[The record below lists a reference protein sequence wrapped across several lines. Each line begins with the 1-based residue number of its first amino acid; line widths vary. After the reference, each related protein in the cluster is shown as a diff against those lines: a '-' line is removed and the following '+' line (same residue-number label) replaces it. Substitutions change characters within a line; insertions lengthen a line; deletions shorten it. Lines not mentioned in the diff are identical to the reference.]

1 MKKTY
6 MHPTM
11 KVVEIKQRQQ
21 LLAGSPTVNNL
32 EGFEGYRGYS
42 DGNDEAD

>member
-1 MKKTY
+1 

-21 LLAGSPTVNNL
+21 LLAGSPTVSGL
-32 EGFEGYRGYS
+32 QDFEGYRGYS
-42 DGNDEAD
+42 DGNDDAD

>member
-1 MKKTY
+1 MKKIY

-21 LLAGSPTVNNL
+21 LLAGSPTVSGL
-32 EGFEGYRGYS
+32 QGFGDYRGYS
-42 DGNDEAD
+42 DDNDDAD

>member
-21 LLAGSPTVNNL
+21 LLAGSPTPNL
-32 EGFEGYRGYS
+32 EGFGGYRGYS
-42 DGNDEAD
+42 NEDDYAD

>member
-1 MKKTY
+1 MKKIY

-21 LLAGSPTVNNL
+21 LLAGSPTVSGL
-32 EGFEGYRGYS
+32 QDFEGYRGYS
-42 DGNDEAD
+42 DGNDDAD